1 MSVSNTNLDER
12 VVVDS
17 TDTQGMRVA
26 WGGVWTGYLVAIGA
40 ALLLGVLGLAIGVS
54 AADVGPGED
63 LNAKGLGLGAVIWSG
78 LTLLVSLFIG
88 GLVATRT
95 GMVHD
100 RATGVIEGVLIWVL
114 SILTMIYMAASGI
127 STVGSGVLGALGGAT
142 RGAAAAVQNIDV
154 SQLASGDVS
163 QITARLKDPKTAQL
177 VSRATGTPQ
186 DETRARLGEIA
197 NRVDAA
203 KDDPAKAAE
212 EARKG
217 LQDFASKAGARAQQA
232 AADAKPYATATI
244 WTTLIA
250 LALALIASI
259 LGAMSGRR
267 QVVHRLAGVMT
278 SVRSS
283 R

>member
-1 MSVSNTNLDER
+1 MSVSNANFDER
-12 VVVDS
+12 VVIAS

-63 LNAKGLGLGAVIWSG
+63 MNAKGLGVGAIIWSG

-100 RATGVIEGVLIWVL
+100 RATGMIEGVLIWVL

-127 STVGSGVLGALGGAT
+127 STVGSGVLGAFSGAT
-142 RGAAAAVQNIDV
+142 RGAAATVQNMDMT
-154 SQLASGDVS
+154 QLANGDVS
-163 QITARLKDPKTAQL
+163 QITARLNDPKTAQV
-177 VSRATGTPQ
+177 VSKVTGTSQ
-186 DETRARLGEIA
+186 DEARARLGEIA
-197 NRVDAA
+197 QRVEAA
-203 KDDPAKAAE
+203 KDDPAKATE

-217 LQDFASKAGARAQQA
+217 VQDIVSKAGTRAQQA
-232 AADAKPYATATI
+232 AADAKPYATATM
-244 WTTLIA
+244 WTTLVA

-259 LGAMSGRR
+259 VGAMTGRR
-267 QVVHRLAGVMT
+267 QVVQRLA
-278 SVRSS
+278 SVVTTATRG
-283 R
+283 